1 MFKAFKPLA
10 VLLLTLIFTIPA
22 LAGTLNCKVI
32 KISDGDTIRCLD
44 NHNKQHRIRFAGID
58 APESK
63 QAFGQ
68 KSKQALAGMIFQQQV
83 QIDIKGTDRY
93 GREIGIVYFNG
104 QDINRRMV
112 EIGYAWSYQRYP
124 QKDYAKVE
132 MAARKQKLGLWKDP
146 HPIYPENYRHLF
158 KGNH

>member
-1 MFKAFKPLA
+1 MMLRKFGLLWLVLA
-10 VLLLTLIFTIPA
+10 CTTPVFA
-22 LAGTLNCKVI
+22 STLNCKVI

-44 NHNKQHRIRFAGID
+44 NHNTPHRIRFAGIN

-124 QKDYAKVE
+124 QKGYAKVE